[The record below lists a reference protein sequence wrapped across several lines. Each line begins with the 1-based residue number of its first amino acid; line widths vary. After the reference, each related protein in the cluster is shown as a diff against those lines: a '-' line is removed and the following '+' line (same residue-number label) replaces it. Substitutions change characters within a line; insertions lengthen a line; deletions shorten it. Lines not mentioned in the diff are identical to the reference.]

1 LEKIRAHKFFFL
13 SLAYWVL
20 LLYAA
25 SALVFWCIEL
35 EKQNLQMYDLRYE
48 LLKKNDPQYQEKL
61 IVLNNAKYKKTAQ
74 YLSEGFFYFVLI
86 LAGAAYVYRAM
97 RQQIIVAQQQQNFL
111 MAVTHEF
118 KTPIAVARLNLETMQ
133 KRKLQPEQQEKL
145 INNTL
150 IETDRLNNLTTNI
163 LVVAQLEGGNHKAF
177 AEIVDISKML
187 KNCLHNFST
196 RYQNRKFIS
205 RIEDNI
211 QVKGDAMMLELL
223 VNNLLSNALKY
234 SSQADSITLN
244 LFRKNKNAVIEVID
258 EGFGIGDSDKKKIFR
273 KFYRVGNELVRKTK
287 GTGIGLYLC
296 KKIVK
301 DCNGNIEVSDNQP
314 KGSNFTVRIPALNFK
329 NDDEHK

>member
-1 LEKIRAHKFFFL
+1 
-13 SLAYWVL
+13 LAYWVL

-35 EKQNLQMYDLRYE
+35 EKQNLQMYELRYE
-48 LLKKNDPQYQEKL
+48 QLKKNDPSYQEKL
-61 IVLNNAKYKKTAQ
+61 MALNYAKYKKTAQ

-86 LAGAAYVYRAM
+86 IAGAAYVYRAM

-133 KRKLQPEQQEKL
+133 KRKLQSEQQEKL

-163 LVVAQLEGGNHKAF
+163 LVAAQLESGSHKAF
-177 AEIVDISKML
+177 TEIVDISKMA
-187 KNCLHNFST
+187 KNCVRNFST

-205 RIEDNI
+205 DIEDNI
-211 QVKGDAMMLELL
+211 QVKGEVVMLELL

-234 SSQADSITLN
+234 SSQWDSVTLN
-244 LFRKNKNAVIEVID
+244 LFRENKNAVIEVID
-258 EGFGIGDSDKKKIFR
+258 EGFGIDDNDKRKIFK
-273 KFYRVGNELVRKTK
+273 KFYRVGNELIRKTK

-301 DCNGNIEVSDNQP
+301 DYKGSIDVTDNRP
-314 KGSNFTVRIPALNFK
+314 KGSNFTVRIPAL
-329 NDDEHK
+329 